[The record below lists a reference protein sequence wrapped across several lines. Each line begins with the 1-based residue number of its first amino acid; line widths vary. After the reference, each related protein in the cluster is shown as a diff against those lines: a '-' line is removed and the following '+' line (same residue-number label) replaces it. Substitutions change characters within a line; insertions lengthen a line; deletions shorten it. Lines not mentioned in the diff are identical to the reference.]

1 VAAALIESKALS
13 GMVAL
18 VITPAGGGTLTA
30 RAGNEQIVLDA
41 NGPDEAIAAV
51 HELLARAGIL
61 VSRGSLDWEI

>member
-1 VAAALIESKALS
+1 
-13 GMVAL
+13 MVAL